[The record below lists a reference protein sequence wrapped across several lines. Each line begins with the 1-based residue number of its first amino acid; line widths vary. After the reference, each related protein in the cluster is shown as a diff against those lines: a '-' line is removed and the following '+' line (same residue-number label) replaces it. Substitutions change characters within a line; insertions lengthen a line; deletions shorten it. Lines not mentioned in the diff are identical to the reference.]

1 MTFDE
6 ADNDDDDDDDAA
18 RFIELAC
25 DADVFDNDDPTFSTV
40 SLFPYGVT
48 TGTICM
54 CVDISIRKGHY
65 MHCTL
70 A

>member
-1 MTFDE
+1 MLSLHE
-6 ADNDDDDDDDAA
+6 DN
-18 RFIELAC
+18 C